1 MRALSNKERRGAS
14 PSRKRRSSSSD
25 VRRLRGAVVLTAALA
40 AFFPSSP
47 RRAQGTP
54 RASVPFYSLDAPAPN
69 AVSGGVPNVYG
80 ATLTPVSPKFP
91 TQTPRSVRASSAY
104 ASEAVGPRVET
115 PRTIS
120 LGPNRP
126 TLQIE
131 DVAEF
136 SAESEFGD
144 DGAEENWGIDAALDG
159 ELDAETFAAVEE
171 SSDVDAIVEEIANE
185 CFFALDPYSSLFI
198 DYPPTADWTNA
209 ALSRV
214 DEILPLLATEPERAS
229 ALVKKFRAEIAAS
242 ERIKDAIVAA
252 AAAETSVAVFGAV
265 ETGSASLESDSSS
278 AQKTTLTTRYSL
290 EQRLELFEAFR
301 CALDRRAFVWGRAAE
316 ASAAKKRGELVAAQ
330 ELSVAELTRLR
341 ETTAAARAFFGD
353 SEVGRNWRTSFEIDL
368 LLNDVERTLELT
380 APKFAPVN
388 APIDATF
395 EESAEKSSNG
405 AKPDAVAVERTRR
418 TNFLR
423 DRLNSV
429 AYKIEKTPMTAEQ
442 RRVFER
448 APLDVWVATVAPL
461 ACDRAE
467 PLALLLEFER
477 YERNAGGESGRTLQ
491 QSARRMTTSRSE
503 VCRRLGKAFDVVYD
517 NPNTKAYV
525 SEALINRLIPVRDPE
540 FSVVQETAL
549 NNPVVGRRRTDAQVA
564 IKLIPDPSRL
574 LMNLNVYGR
583 VVASTSSNVFPAT
596 VYNQSYATYVG
607 KKTLEWRDDG
617 FAYSPAVVS
626 AESVNKLGGVQTD
639 VDFIPLVGDLT
650 REMVRSQYEAK
661 QGAIRSELKAKVAR
675 EARARID
682 SEANER
688 FDALNA
694 RMRANFFADLERL
707 GLSLKTQRSKTTD
720 EWLLASLRVGSDFS
734 LGCQTTEPPT
744 LPGAFADVK
753 LHESAVN
760 AALERLELGG
770 KTLTPEETLVYLAE
784 KLNKPGLA
792 EIAIEENELV
802 LAFAETDPVVVRFF
816 EDRVELRLKFA
827 ALTLGDKTW
836 ENVDVYVSY
845 RPTVAADGTT
855 VFERDGVVELDGPG
869 GMRAQIALRSIFS
882 KVFPATKSFDLRPK
896 IFESDERFAGLALG
910 LARVSRGWF
919 AISVVNLR

>member
-1 MRALSNKERRGAS
+1 MRRLSNKEKRDVS
-14 PSRKRRSSSSD
+14 PSQKRRSSSSD
-25 VRRLRGAVVLTAALA
+25 VRRLKSAVVLTAAFA
-40 AFFPSSP
+40 AFFPVSPLRAQESP
-47 RRAQGTP
+47 RV
-54 RASVPFYSLDAPAPN
+54 SIPFYSLDASAVDAQAPRN
-69 AVSGGVPNVYG
+69 ARTSTAY
-80 ATLTPVSPKFP
+80 
-91 TQTPRSVRASSAY
+91 SSK
-104 ASEAVGPRVET
+104 AVGPSVDASR
-115 PRTIS
+115 PIA
-120 LGPNRP
+120 LGPSRT

-136 SAESEFGD
+136 SAEPENDGNDGD
-144 DGAEENWGIDAALDG
+144 WA
-159 ELDAETFAAVEE
+159 
-171 SSDVDAIVEEIANE
+171 VDASLSDASNVERVDETATVEQIADE

-209 ALSRV
+209 ALLRV

-229 ALVKKFRAEIAAS
+229 AIIKKFRAEIVAA
-242 ERIKDAIVAA
+242 EQIKDAIVAA
-252 AAAETSVAVFGAV
+252 DPAPTTVALFGAAENV
-265 ETGSASLESDSSS
+265 ESPSKDAPTLE
-278 AQKTTLTTRYSL
+278 TRYSL
-290 EQRLELFEAFR
+290 EQRLALFEAFR

-316 ASAAKKRGELVAAQ
+316 VFAAKNRGELVEAG
-330 ELSVAELTRLR
+330 EISVAELARIR

-353 SEVGRNWRTSFEIDL
+353 AEDGRNWRTSFEIDL
-368 LLNDVERTLELT
+368 LLTDVERTLELASPKVAAVGSAKGT
-380 APKFAPVN
+380 A
-388 APIDATF
+388 
-395 EESAEKSSNG
+395 S
-405 AKPDAVAVERTRR
+405 VAVERARR

-429 AYKIEKTPMTAEQ
+429 CYKIEKTPMTPAQ

-448 APLDVWVATVAPL
+448 SPLDVWVATVAPF

-467 PLALLLEFER
+467 PLALLLEFEK
-477 YERNAGGESGRTLQ
+477 YERDAGGAIGRTLQ
-491 QSARRMTTSRSE
+491 QSARRMTASRSE

-525 SEALINRLIPVRDPE
+525 SEALINRLLPIRDPE

-549 NNPVVGRRRTDAQVA
+549 NNPVFGRRRSDVQVG
-564 IKLIPDPSRL
+564 IELIPDPSRL

-650 REMVRSQYEAK
+650 REVVRSQYEAK
-661 QGAIRSELKAKVAR
+661 QGAIRSELKTKVAR

-682 SEANER
+682 AEANER
-688 FDALNA
+688 FDAVNA
-694 RMRANFFADLERL
+694 RMRANFFADLNRL
-707 GLSLKTQRSKTTD
+707 GLSLKTQRSKTTE
-720 EWLLASLRVGSDFS
+720 EWLLASLRLGSDFS
-734 LGCQTTEPPT
+734 LGSQTTEPPT

-760 AALERLELGG
+760 AALERLELSG
-770 KTLTPEETLVYLAE
+770 KTLTPTETLAHLAE
-784 KLNKPGLA
+784 KLNKPKLA
-792 EIAIEENELV
+792 EVAIEENELV
-802 LAFAETDPVVVRFF
+802 LSFAELDPIVVRFL

-827 ALTLGDKTW
+827 KLTLGDKTW
-836 ENVDVYVSY
+836 EDVDVCVSY
-845 RPTVAADGTT
+845 RPTVADDGTT

-882 KVFPATKSFDLRPK
+882 KVFPASRAFDMRPQ
-896 IFESDERFAGLALG
+896 IFDSDERFAGLALG
-910 LARVSRGWF
+910 LARVSHGWL
-919 AISVVNLR
+919 AISVVNLRR

>member
-1 MRALSNKERRGAS
+1 MRNNNFKGRSGGSSL
-14 PSRKRRSSSSD
+14 RKRRSSLKD
-25 VRRLRGAVVLTAALA
+25 VRRLKDAAVWATALA
-40 AFFPSSP
+40 AFFPSSTL
-47 RRAQGTP
+47 RAQGTA
-54 RASVPFYSLDAPAPN
+54 RVLAPFYSSSASVSN
-69 AVSGGVPNVYG
+69 AGVVGDSNVYEP
-80 ATLTPVSPKFP
+80 ALTSDLSAFP
-91 TQTPRSVRASSAY
+91 SQEPRNVRSSRAY
-104 ASEAVGPRVET
+104 ASEAIGPRVDSS
-115 PRTIS
+115 RAIS

-136 SAESEFGD
+136 SAEPEFGA
-144 DGAEENWGIDAALDG
+144 GVAEENWGIDATLDDGLNG
-159 ELDAETFAAVEE
+159 ELTPEMFGDVEE
-171 SSDVDAIVEEIANE
+171 TDAGVATAEEIADE

-198 DYPPTADWTNA
+198 DYPATADWTNA
-209 ALSRV
+209 ALLRV
-214 DEILPLLATEPERAS
+214 DEILNLLATEPERAS
-229 ALVKKFRAEIAAS
+229 TVVKEFRAEIAAS
-242 ERIKDAIVAA
+242 ERIADAIVAA
-252 AAAETSVAVFGAV
+252 DEPPTSVAVFGAV
-265 ETGSASLESDSSS
+265 EPDADSS
-278 AQKTTLTTRYSL
+278 AAPKTTLQTRYSL

-316 ASAAKKRGELVAAQ
+316 ALAAKKRGELVAAKNI
-330 ELSVAELTRLR
+330 SVAELARVR

-380 APKFAPVN
+380 SPTFAPLD
-388 APIDATF
+388 APIDATVK
-395 EESAEKSSNG
+395 ESGESSESV
-405 AKPDAVAVERTRR
+405 APSDAVVVERTRR

-429 AYKIEKTPMTAEQ
+429 AYKIEKTPMTPEQ

-448 APLDVWVATVAPL
+448 APLNVWVATVAPF

-467 PLALLLEFER
+467 PLTLLLEFER
-477 YERNAGGESGRTLQ
+477 YERSAGGESGRTLQ
-491 QSARRMTTSRSE
+491 QCARRMTTSRSE
-503 VCRRLGKAFDVVYD
+503 VYRRLGQAFDVVYD
-517 NPNTKAYV
+517 NPNAKAYV
-525 SEALINRLIPVRDPE
+525 SEALINRLLPIRDPE
-540 FSVVQETAL
+540 FSVVQETVL
-549 NNPVVGRRRTDAQVA
+549 NNPVAGRRRADTQVS
-564 IKLIPDPSRL
+564 IELIPDPSRL
-574 LMNLNVYGR
+574 LLNLNVSGR

-596 VYNQSYATYVG
+596 LYNQSYATYLG
-607 KKTLEWRDDG
+607 QKTLEWRDDG

-626 AESVNKLGGVQTD
+626 AESVNKLSGVQTD

-650 REMVRSQYEAK
+650 REVARSQFEAK
-661 QGAIRSELKAKVAR
+661 QSAIRSEMKAKVAR

-688 FDALNA
+688 FDAVNA

-720 EWLLASLRVGSDFS
+720 EWLLASLRLGSDFS

-760 AALERLELGG
+760 AALERLELSG
-770 KTLTPEETLVYLAE
+770 KTLTPAETLAHLA
-784 KLNKPGLA
+784 KRLNKPKLA
-792 EIAIEENELV
+792 EVTIEESELV
-802 LAFAETDPVVVRFF
+802 LSFAETDPIVVRFF
-816 EDRVELRLKFA
+816 EDRVELRLKFT
-827 ALTLGDKTW
+827 ALTLGEQTW
-836 ENVDVYVSY
+836 EDVDVCVAY
-845 RPTVAADGTT
+845 RPGFADDGTT

-882 KVFPATKSFDLRPK
+882 KVFPASKSFDLRPK
-896 IFESDERFAGLALG
+896 VFDSDERFAGLALG

>member
-1 MRALSNKERRGAS
+1 MRKLSNKERRGVS
-14 PSRKRRSSSSD
+14 PSRKRRSSSNNG
-25 VRRLRGAVVLTAALA
+25 RRLKGAVVLTAALA

-47 RRAQGTP
+47 ASAQESP
-54 RASVPFYSLDAPAPN
+54 SVAVPFYSLDASDA
-69 AVSGGVPNVYG
+69 A
-80 ATLTPVSPKFP
+80 AR
-91 TQTPRSVRASSAY
+91 TPRAARTSSAY
-104 ASEAVGPRVET
+104 SSKATGPSVDASRPILSGP
-115 PRTIS
+115 S
-120 LGPNRP
+120 RP

-136 SAESEFGD
+136 SAEPETNGD
-144 DGAEENWGIDAALDG
+144 AFDG
-159 ELDAETFAAVEE
+159 ELT
-171 SSDVDAIVEEIANE
+171 VDASLDAATETQLADETATVEQIAEE

-209 ALSRV
+209 ALLRV
-214 DEILPLLATEPERAS
+214 DEILPLLATEPERA
-229 ALVKKFRAEIAAS
+229 AAIIKEFRAEIVAS
-242 ERIKDAIVAA
+242 EQIKDAIVAA
-252 AAAETSVAVFGAV
+252 DPAPTAVAVFGDV
-265 ETGSASLESDSSS
+265 NGGETAKKDLDAPTLE
-278 AQKTTLTTRYSL
+278 TRYSL
-290 EQRLELFEAFR
+290 EQRLALFEAFR

-316 ASAAKKRGELVAAQ
+316 FFAAKNRGELVAPN
-330 ELSVAELTRLR
+330 EISTAELARIR

-353 SEVGRNWRTSFEIDL
+353 SEGGRDWRTSFEIDFL
-368 LLNDVERTLELT
+368 LTDVERTLEL
-380 APKFAPVN
+380 ASPKFATGV
-388 APIDATF
+388 
-395 EESAEKSSNG
+395 G
-405 AKPDAVAVERTRR
+405 ADGNDAVAVERARR

-429 AYKIEKTPMTAEQ
+429 CYKIEKTPMTPEQ

-448 APLDVWVATVAPL
+448 APLNAWVATVAPF

-467 PLALLLEFER
+467 ASALLLEFEK
-477 YERNAGGESGRTLQ
+477 YERDAGGEIGRTLQ

-517 NPNTKAYV
+517 NPNAKAYV
-525 SEALINRLIPVRDPE
+525 SEALINRLLPIRDPE
-540 FSVVQETAL
+540 FSVVQETVL
-549 NNPVVGRRRTDAQVA
+549 NNPVAGRRRADAQVA
-564 IKLIPDPSRL
+564 IELIPDSSRL
-574 LMNLNVYGR
+574 LMNLNVFGR

-596 VYNQSYATYVG
+596 LYNQSYATYVG

-617 FAYSPAVVS
+617 FAYSPAVVA

-650 REMVRSQYEAK
+650 REVVRSQYEAK
-661 QGAIRSELKAKVAR
+661 QGAIRTEMKAKVAR

-682 SEANER
+682 AEANER
-688 FDALNA
+688 FDAVNA

-720 EWLLASLRVGSDFS
+720 EWLLASLRLGTDFS

-770 KTLTPEETLVYLAE
+770 KTLTPAETLAYLAE

-792 EIAIEENELV
+792 DVAVEENELV
-802 LAFAETDPVVVRFF
+802 LAFAETDPLVVRFW
-816 EDRVELRLKFA
+816 EDRAELRLKFA
-827 ALTLGDKTW
+827 KLTLGDKSW
-836 ENVDVYVSY
+836 ENVEVCVSY
-845 RPTVAADGTT
+845 RPTVADDGAT

-869 GMRAQIALRSIFS
+869 GMRAQLALRSIFS
-882 KVFPATKSFDLRPK
+882 KVFPASKAFDLRPK
-896 IFESDERFAGLALG
+896 VFDSDERFAGLALG
-910 LARVSRGWF
+910 LARVSQGWF
-919 AISVVNLR
+919 AISVVNLRR

>member
-1 MRALSNKERRGAS
+1 MRKLSNRENSGVS
-14 PSRKRRSSSSD
+14 SSRKRRSSSSD
-25 VRRLRGAVVLTAALA
+25 VRRLKSAVVLTAALA
-40 AFFPSSP
+40 AFFPVSSS
-47 RRAQGTP
+47 RAQETP
-54 RASVPFYSLDAPAPN
+54 RDSVPFYSLEAPDDAQALRN
-69 AVSGGVPNVYG
+69 ART
-80 ATLTPVSPKFP
+80 ATAYSSKATGP
-91 TQTPRSVRASSAY
+91 SVDASRA
-104 ASEAVGPRVET
+104 
-115 PRTIS
+115 IS

-136 SAESEFGD
+136 SAEAELNGD
-144 DGAEENWGIDAALDG
+144 VFDGDLG
-159 ELDAETFAAVEE
+159 
-171 SSDVDAIVEEIANE
+171 VDANLAVASDASENVDETATVEQIAEE

-209 ALSRV
+209 ALLRV
-214 DEILPLLATEPERAS
+214 DEILPLLATEPERA
-229 ALVKKFRAEIAAS
+229 AAIIKKFRAEIAAA
-242 ERIKDAIVAA
+242 EPIKNAIVAA
-252 AAAETSVAVFGAV
+252 DPAPTAVAVFGVAEV
-265 ETGSASLESDSSS
+265 DGAANDVGASGGAATLE
-278 AQKTTLTTRYSL
+278 TRYSL
-290 EQRLELFEAFR
+290 EQRLALFDSFC

-316 ASAAKKRGELVAAQ
+316 LFAAKNRGELVATS
-330 ELSVAELTRLR
+330 EISVAELARIR
-341 ETTAAARAFFGD
+341 ETTAAAQAFFGD
-353 SEVGRNWRTSFEIDL
+353 SDGGRNWRTSFEIDL
-368 LLNDVERTLELT
+368 LLTDVERTLEL
-380 APKFAPVN
+380 
-388 APIDATF
+388 
-395 EESAEKSSNG
+395 
-405 AKPDAVAVERTRR
+405 AKPPKTAGGLASESESVVVERARR
-418 TNFLR
+418 MNFLR

-429 AYKIEKTPMTAEQ
+429 CYKIEKTPMTPEQ

-448 APLDVWVATVAPL
+448 SPLDVWVATVAPF

-467 PLALLLEFER
+467 PLTLLLEFEK
-477 YERNAGGESGRTLQ
+477 YERDAGGEIGRTLL
-491 QSARRMTTSRSE
+491 QSARRAITSRSE
-503 VCRRLGKAFDVVYD
+503 VCRRFGKAFDVVYD
-517 NPNTKAYV
+517 NPNAKAYV
-525 SEALINRLIPVRDPE
+525 SEALINRLLPIRDPE

-549 NNPVVGRRRTDAQVA
+549 NNPVVGRRRSDVQVG
-564 IKLIPDPSRL
+564 IELIPDPSRL

-617 FAYSPAVVS
+617 FAYSPAVVA

-650 REMVRSQYEAK
+650 REVVRSQYEAK
-661 QGAIRSELKAKVAR
+661 QEAIRSELKTKVAR

-682 SEANER
+682 AEANER
-688 FDALNA
+688 FDAVNA

-720 EWLLASLRVGSDFS
+720 EWLLASLRLGTDFS

-770 KTLTPEETLVYLAE
+770 KTLTPAETLAYLAE

-792 EIAIEENELV
+792 EVAIEENELV
-802 LAFAETDPVVVRFF
+802 LSFAELDPIVVRFF

-827 ALTLGDKTW
+827 ALTLGDKVW
-836 ENVDVYVSY
+836 EDVDVYVSY
-845 RPTVAADGTT
+845 RPTVADDGTT

-869 GMRAQIALRSIFS
+869 GMRAQLALRSIFS
-882 KVFPATKSFDLRPK
+882 KVFPASKAFDLRPK
-896 IFESDERFAGLALG
+896 IFDSDERFVGLGLG
-910 LARVSRGWF
+910 LARVSRGWL
-919 AISVVNLR
+919 AVSVVNTRQ

>member
-1 MRALSNKERRGAS
+1 MRNLRNKERRGAA
-14 PSRKRRSSSSD
+14 PSRKGRAASSD
-25 VRRLRGAVVLTAALA
+25 VRRLKGAVVLTAALA
-40 AFFPSSP
+40 AFFPSSALS
-47 RRAQGTP
+47 AQETP
-54 RASVPFYSLDAPAPN
+54 SAAVPFYSLDGSSAEP
-69 AVSGGVPNVYG
+69 
-80 ATLTPVSPKFP
+80 
-91 TQTPRSVRASSAY
+91 QTPRAARTSSAY
-104 ASEAVGPRVET
+104 SSKATGPTVDASRP
-115 PRTIS
+115 IS

-136 SAESEFGD
+136 SAEPE
-144 DGAEENWGIDAALDG
+144 ANENALDG
-159 ELDAETFAAVEE
+159 ELD
-171 SSDVDAIVEEIANE
+171 VDASWDDETATVEQIAEE

-209 ALSRV
+209 ALLRV
-214 DEILPLLATEPERAS
+214 DEILPLLATEPERA
-229 ALVKKFRAEIAAS
+229 AAIIKKFRAEIAAS

-252 AAAETSVAVFGAV
+252 DPAPTAVAVFGDAND
-265 ETGSASLESDSSS
+265 GAAAKKDGASTLE
-278 AQKTTLTTRYSL
+278 TRYSL
-290 EQRLELFEAFR
+290 EQRLTLFESFR

-316 ASAAKKRGELVAAQ
+316 VFAAKNRGELVEAT
-330 ELSVAELTRLR
+330 EISTAELARIR
-341 ETTAAARAFFGD
+341 ETTAAAQAFFGD

-368 LLNDVERTLELT
+368 LLTDVDRTLELASPKS
-380 APKFAPVN
+380 APGGV
-388 APIDATF
+388 
-395 EESAEKSSNG
+395 SG
-405 AKPDAVAVERTRR
+405 ASDSVAVERTRR

-429 AYKIEKTPMTAEQ
+429 CYKIEKTPMTPEQ

-448 APLDVWVATVAPL
+448 SPLDVWVATVAPF

-467 PLALLLEFER
+467 PLALLLEFEK
-477 YERNAGGESGRTLQ
+477 YERDAGGEIGRTLQ
-491 QSARRMTTSRSE
+491 QSARRTITSRSE

-517 NPNTKAYV
+517 NPNAKAYV
-525 SEALINRLIPVRDPE
+525 SEALINRLLPVRDPE

-549 NNPVVGRRRTDAQVA
+549 NNPVVGRRRSDVQVG
-564 IKLIPDPSRL
+564 IELIPDPSRL

-596 VYNQSYATYVG
+596 VYNQSYANYVG

-626 AESVNKLGGVQTD
+626 AESINKLGGVQTD

-650 REMVRSQYEAK
+650 REVVRSQYEAK
-661 QGAIRSELKAKVAR
+661 QGAIRSELKTKVAR

-682 SEANER
+682 AEANER
-688 FDALNA
+688 FDAVNA

-720 EWLLASLRVGSDFS
+720 EWLLASLRLGTDFS

-770 KTLTPEETLVYLAE
+770 KTLTPAETLARLAE

-792 EIAIEENELV
+792 EVAIEENEL
-802 LAFAETDPVVVRFF
+802 LLSFAEIDPVVVRFC

-827 ALTLGDKTW
+827 ELTLGDKSW
-836 ENVDVYVSY
+836 ENVDVRVSY
-845 RPTVAADGTT
+845 RPTVADDGAT

-869 GMRAQIALRSIFS
+869 GMRAQLALRSIFS
-882 KVFPATKSFDLRPK
+882 KVFPASKAFDLRPK
-896 IFESDERFAGLALG
+896 IFDSDERFAGLALG

-919 AISVVNLR
+919 AISVVNLQERR

>member
-1 MRALSNKERRGAS
+1 MRKLSNKERRGVFS
-14 PSRKRRSSSSD
+14 SRKRRSSSSD
-25 VRRLRGAVVLTAALA
+25 VRRLRNAVVLTAALA
-40 AFFPSSP
+40 AFFSSWP
-47 RRAQGTP
+47 LRAQGAP
-54 RASVPFYSLDAPAPN
+54 RVSVPFYALDASS
-69 AVSGGVPNVYG
+69 VE
-80 ATLTPVSPKFP
+80 TPSPR
-91 TQTPRSVRASSAY
+91 TARTSTAY
-104 ASEAVGPRVET
+104 ASKAVGPTVDASRS
-115 PRTIS
+115 IS

-136 SAESEFGD
+136 SAEAELNGREGVDDFG
-144 DGAEENWGIDAALDG
+144 
-159 ELDAETFAAVEE
+159 
-171 SSDVDAIVEEIANE
+171 VDANLSVAADASENVDETATVEQIADE

-209 ALSRV
+209 ALLRV
-214 DEILPLLATEPERAS
+214 DEILPLLATEPERA
-229 ALVKKFRAEIAAS
+229 AAIIKEFRAEIAAS
-242 ERIKDAIVAA
+242 EKLRDAIVAA
-252 AAAETSVAVFGAV
+252 DPASTAVAVFGDAAKDA
-265 ETGSASLESDSSS
+265 TAKKDGGSDAAPTLE
-278 AQKTTLTTRYSL
+278 TRYSL
-290 EQRLELFEAFR
+290 EQRLALFEAFR

-316 ASAAKKRGELVAAQ
+316 VFAAKNRGELVAAG
-330 ELSVAELTRLR
+330 EISVAELARIR

-353 SEVGRNWRTSFEIDL
+353 SEGGRDWRTSFEIDL
-368 LLNDVERTLELT
+368 LLTDVERTLELAT
-380 APKFAPVN
+380 PKSNSVAF
-388 APIDATF
+388 
-395 EESAEKSSNG
+395 SNG
-405 AKPDAVAVERTRR
+405 NDSIAVERTRR
-418 TNFLR
+418 IDFLR

-429 AYKIEKTPMTAEQ
+429 AYKVEETPMTPDQ

-448 APLDVWVATVAPL
+448 SPLDAWVATVAPF

-467 PLALLLEFER
+467 PLALLLEFEK
-477 YERNAGGESGRTLQ
+477 YERDAGGEIGRTLQ

-517 NPNTKAYV
+517 NPNAKAYV
-525 SEALINRLIPVRDPE
+525 SEALINRLLPVRDPE

-549 NNPVVGRRRTDAQVA
+549 NNPVVGRRRSDVQVG
-564 IKLIPDPSRL
+564 IELIPDPSRL

-617 FAYSPAVVS
+617 FAYSPAVVA

-650 REMVRSQYEAK
+650 REVVRSQYEAK
-661 QGAIRSELKAKVAR
+661 QGAIRSELKTKVAR

-688 FDALNA
+688 FDAVNA

-720 EWLLASLRVGSDFS
+720 EWLLASLRLGTDFS

-760 AALERLELGG
+760 AALERLELAG
-770 KTLTPEETLVYLAE
+770 KTLTPAETLAYLAE

-792 EIAIEENELV
+792 EVAVEENELV
-802 LAFAETDPVVVRFF
+802 LAFAESDPVVVRFF
-816 EDRVELRLKFA
+816 EDRAELRLKFVS
-827 ALTLGDKTW
+827 LTLGDKKW
-836 ENVDVYVSY
+836 ENVDVRVSY
-845 RPTVAADGTT
+845 RPTVAEDGTT

-869 GMRAQIALRSIFS
+869 GMRAQLALRSIFS
-882 KVFPATKSFDLRPK
+882 KVFPASKAFDLRPK
-896 IFESDERFAGLALG
+896 VFESDERFAGLALG
-910 LARVSRGWF
+910 LARVSRGWL
-919 AISVVNLR
+919 AISVVNLRR

>member
-14 PSRKRRSSSSD
+14 PSRKRRSSSID
-25 VRRLRGAVVLTAALA
+25 VRRLKSAVVLTAALA

-47 RRAQGTP
+47 LRAQGTP
-54 RASVPFYSLDAPAPN
+54 RASVPFYSLDAPVSN
-69 AVSGGVPNVYG
+69 AGSDGEPSVYG
-80 ATLTPVSPKFP
+80 PTVPTISPEAS

-104 ASEAVGPRVET
+104 ASEALGPRVET

-136 SAESEFGD
+136 SAQSES
-144 DGAEENWGIDAALDG
+144 GADEPEENWGIDAALDG
-159 ELDAETFAAVEE
+159 ELDAETSAAEE
-171 SSDVDAIVEEIANE
+171 PSDAVATVEEIANE
-185 CFFALDPYSSLFI
+185 CFFALDPYSSLFV

-214 DEILPLLATEPERAS
+214 DEILPLLATDPERAS
-229 ALVKKFRAEIAAS
+229 TLVKKFRAEIAAS

-252 AAAETSVAVFGAV
+252 DAPSASVAVFGAV
-265 ETGSASLESDSSS
+265 ENGSAASDSDSPD

-316 ASAAKKRGELVAAQ
+316 AAAAKRRGELVEAE

-353 SEVGRNWRTSFEIDL
+353 TEVGRNWRTSFEIDL

-380 APKFAPVN
+380 APKFASVN
-388 APIDATF
+388 APVDAAV
-395 EESAEKSSNG
+395 EASVANSANG
-405 AKPDAVAVERTRR
+405 AKADAVAVERTRR

-429 AYKIEKTPMTAEQ
+429 AYKIEKTPMTPEQ

-448 APLDVWVATVAPL
+448 APLDAWVATVAPL
-461 ACDRAE
+461 SCDRAE
-467 PLALLLEFER
+467 PLTLLLEFER
-477 YERNAGGESGRTLQ
+477 YERNAGGESGRALL

-503 VCRRLGKAFDVVYD
+503 VCRRFGKAFDVVYD
-517 NPNTKAYV
+517 NPNAKAYV
-525 SEALINRLIPVRDPE
+525 SEALINRLLPVRDPE

-564 IKLIPDPSRL
+564 IELIPDPSRL

-617 FAYSPAVVS
+617 FAYSPAVVA

-650 REMVRSQYEAK
+650 REVVRSQYEAK
-661 QGAIRSELKAKVAR
+661 QEAIRSELKTKVAR

-682 SEANER
+682 AEANER
-688 FDALNA
+688 FDAVNA

-720 EWLLASLRVGSDFS
+720 EWLLASLRLGSDFS

-770 KTLTPEETLVYLAE
+770 KTLTPAETLAYLAE

-792 EIAIEENELV
+792 EVAVEENELV
-802 LAFAETDPVVVRFF
+802 LAFAETDPIVVRFF

-827 ALTLGDKTW
+827 ALTLGDKSW

-845 RPTVAADGTT
+845 RPTVADDGTT

>member
-1 MRALSNKERRGAS
+1 
-14 PSRKRRSSSSD
+14 
-25 VRRLRGAVVLTAALA
+25 
-40 AFFPSSP
+40 
-47 RRAQGTP
+47 
-54 RASVPFYSLDAPAPN
+54 
-69 AVSGGVPNVYG
+69 
-80 ATLTPVSPKFP
+80 
-91 TQTPRSVRASSAY
+91 
-104 ASEAVGPRVET
+104 
-115 PRTIS
+115 
-120 LGPNRP
+120 
-126 TLQIE
+126 
-131 DVAEF
+131 
-136 SAESEFGD
+136 
-144 DGAEENWGIDAALDG
+144 
-159 ELDAETFAAVEE
+159 
-171 SSDVDAIVEEIANE
+171 
-185 CFFALDPYSSLFI
+185 
-198 DYPPTADWTNA
+198 
-209 ALSRV
+209 
-214 DEILPLLATEPERAS
+214 
-229 ALVKKFRAEIAAS
+229 
-242 ERIKDAIVAA
+242 
-252 AAAETSVAVFGAV
+252 
-265 ETGSASLESDSSS
+265 
-278 AQKTTLTTRYSL
+278 
-290 EQRLELFEAFR
+290 
-301 CALDRRAFVWGRAAE
+301 
-316 ASAAKKRGELVAAQ
+316 
-330 ELSVAELTRLR
+330 
-341 ETTAAARAFFGD
+341 
-353 SEVGRNWRTSFEIDL
+353 
-368 LLNDVERTLELT
+368 
-380 APKFAPVN
+380 PKFAPIN
-388 APIDATF
+388 APIDAAVDA
-395 EESAEKSSNG
+395 SAENLEKG
-405 AKPDAVAVERTRR
+405 AEPDAVAVERTRR

-429 AYKIEKTPMTAEQ
+429 AYKIEKTPMTPEQ

-448 APLDVWVATVAPL
+448 APLDAWVATVAPL
-461 ACDRAE
+461 ACDRSE
-467 PLALLLEFER
+467 PLALLLAFER
-477 YERNAGGESGRTLQ
+477 YERNAGGESGRTLL
-491 QSARRMTTSRSE
+491 QSARRMATSRSE

-525 SEALINRLIPVRDPE
+525 SEALINRLLPVRDPE

-661 QGAIRSELKAKVAR
+661 QGAIRSELKTKVAR

-682 SEANER
+682 AEANER

-720 EWLLASLRVGSDFS
+720 EWLLASLRLGSDFS

-770 KTLTPEETLVYLAE
+770 KTLTPEETLAYLAE

-792 EIAIEENELV
+792 EVAIEENELV
-802 LAFAETDPVVVRFF
+802 LAFADADPVVVRFF

-919 AISVVNLR
+919 AISVVNLRGRATRR

>member
-1 MRALSNKERRGAS
+1 MRKLSNKERRGVS
-14 PSRKRRSSSSD
+14 LQSG
-25 VRRLRGAVVLTAALA
+25 VRRLKGAVVLTAALA

-47 RRAQGTP
+47 LQAQESP
-54 RASVPFYSLDAPAPN
+54 SVAVPFYSLDASDDEA
-69 AVSGGVPNVYG
+69 
-80 ATLTPVSPKFP
+80 
-91 TQTPRSVRASSAY
+91 QTPRPARTAAAYSSK
-104 ASEAVGPRVET
+104 AVGPTVEASR
-115 PRTIS
+115 PIS
-120 LGPNRP
+120 LGPRRS

-136 SAESEFGD
+136 STEPELNGD
-144 DGAEENWGIDAALDG
+144 VFDADL
-159 ELDAETFAAVEE
+159 T
-171 SSDVDAIVEEIANE
+171 VDASLDVAADASVADETATVEQIADE

-209 ALSRV
+209 ALLRV
-214 DEILPLLATEPERAS
+214 DEILPLLATEPERA
-229 ALVKKFRAEIAAS
+229 AAIIKKFRAEIAAS

-252 AAAETSVAVFGAV
+252 DPASKSISVFGDANDG
-265 ETGSASLESDSSS
+265 ESAKKDAAPTLE
-278 AQKTTLTTRYSL
+278 TRYSL
-290 EQRLELFEAFR
+290 EQRLTLFEAFR

-316 ASAAKKRGELVAAQ
+316 FFAAKNRGELVAAG
-330 ELSVAELTRLR
+330 EISTAELARIR
-341 ETTAAARAFFGD
+341 ETTAAAQAFFGD

-368 LLNDVERTLELT
+368 LATDVERTLEL
-380 APKFAPVN
+380 
-388 APIDATF
+388 ATSN
-395 EESAEKSSNG
+395 SATGGSTNG
-405 AKPDAVAVERTRR
+405 NDSRVVERTRR

-429 AYKIEKTPMTAEQ
+429 CYKIEKTPMTPEQ

-448 APLDVWVATVAPL
+448 SPLNVWVATVAPF

-467 PLALLLEFER
+467 PLALLLEFEK
-477 YERNAGGESGRTLQ
+477 YERDAGGEIGRTLQ

-503 VCRRLGKAFDVVYD
+503 VCRRFGKAFDVVYD
-517 NPNTKAYV
+517 NPNAKAYV
-525 SEALINRLIPVRDPE
+525 SEALINRLLPIRDPE
-540 FSVVQETAL
+540 FSVVQETVL
-549 NNPVVGRRRTDAQVA
+549 NNPVAGRRRADTQVA
-564 IKLIPDPSRL
+564 IELIPDPSRL
-574 LMNLNVYGR
+574 LMNLNVSGR
-583 VVASTSSNVFPAT
+583 VVASTSSNVFPAKL
-596 VYNQSYATYVG
+596 YNQSYATYLG
-607 KKTLEWRDDG
+607 QKTLEWRDDG

-626 AESVNKLGGVQTD
+626 AESINKLGGVQTD

-650 REMVRSQYEAK
+650 REVVRSQYEAK
-661 QGAIRSELKAKVAR
+661 QGAIRSEMKTKVAR

-688 FDALNA
+688 FDAVNA

-720 EWLLASLRVGSDFS
+720 EWLLASLRLGTDFS

-770 KTLTPEETLVYLAE
+770 KTLTPAETLAYLAQ

-792 EIAIEENELV
+792 EVAIEENELV
-802 LAFAETDPVVVRFF
+802 LSFAETDPIVVRFF

-827 ALTLGDKTW
+827 ELTLGDKSW
-836 ENVDVYVSY
+836 ENVDVCVSY
-845 RPTVAADGTT
+845 RPTVADDGAT

-869 GMRAQIALRSIFS
+869 GMRAQLALRSIFS
-882 KVFPATKSFDLRPK
+882 KVFPASKAFDLRPK
-896 IFESDERFAGLALG
+896 FFDSDERFAGLALG

-919 AISVVNLR
+919 AISVVNLQ

>member
-1 MRALSNKERRGAS
+1 MRAISNKERRGVS
-14 PSRKRRSSSSD
+14 PSRKRRSSSD
-25 VRRLRGAVVLTAALA
+25 VRRLKGAVVLTAALA
-40 AFFPSSP
+40 AFFPTSP
-47 RRAQGTP
+47 LPAQGTP
-54 RASVPFYSLDAPAPN
+54 RASVPFYSLDAPSAETQAPKI
-69 AVSGGVPNVYG
+69 ARP
-80 ATLTPVSPKFP
+80 
-91 TQTPRSVRASSAY
+91 SSAY
-104 ASEAVGPRVET
+104 ASKATGPTVAASR
-115 PRTIS
+115 PIS

-136 SAESEFGD
+136 STATEWNGNEGDADFGSD
-144 DGAEENWGIDAALDG
+144 AGLDVAADVGALSVENVD
-159 ELDAETFAAVEE
+159 ETATVEQ
-171 SSDVDAIVEEIANE
+171 IADE

-209 ALSRV
+209 ALLRV
-214 DEILPLLATEPERAS
+214 DEILPLLATEPERA
-229 ALVKKFRAEIAAS
+229 AAIIKEFRAEIAAS
-242 ERIKDAIVAA
+242 EQIKDAIVAA
-252 AAAETSVAVFGAV
+252 DPTSKSVAVFGDAKMD
-265 ETGSASLESDSSS
+265 ESAKNGVASADAPTLE
-278 AQKTTLTTRYSL
+278 TRYSL
-290 EQRLELFEAFR
+290 EQRLTLFEAFR

-316 ASAAKKRGELVAAQ
+316 VFAAKNQGELVAA
-330 ELSVAELTRLR
+330 EEISTAELARIR

-368 LLNDVERTLELT
+368 LLTDVERTLELA
-380 APKFAPVN
+380 APRSGSGAL
-388 APIDATF
+388 A
-395 EESAEKSSNG
+395 NG
-405 AKPDAVAVERTRR
+405 SDSVAVERARR

-429 AYKIEKTPMTAEQ
+429 CYKIEKTPMTPEQ

-448 APLDVWVATVAPL
+448 SPLDVWVAAVSPF

-467 PLALLLEFER
+467 PLTLLLEFEK
-477 YERNAGGESGRTLQ
+477 YERDGGGEIGRALL
-491 QSARRMTTSRSE
+491 QSARRTITSRSE
-503 VCRRLGKAFDVVYD
+503 VCRRFGKAFDVVYD
-517 NPNTKAYV
+517 NPNAKAYV
-525 SEALINRLIPVRDPE
+525 SEALINRLLPVRDPE

-549 NNPVVGRRRTDAQVA
+549 NNPVVGRRRSDVQVG
-564 IKLIPDPSRL
+564 IELIPDPSRL

-650 REMVRSQYEAK
+650 REVVRSQYEAK
-661 QGAIRSELKAKVAR
+661 QGAIRSELKTKVAR

-688 FDALNA
+688 FDAVNA

-720 EWLLASLRVGSDFS
+720 EWLLASLRLGTDFS

-760 AALERLELGG
+760 AALERLELSG
-770 KTLTPEETLVYLAE
+770 KTLTPAETLAYLAE

-792 EIAIEENELV
+792 EVAVEENELV

-827 ALTLGDKTW
+827 SLTLGDKSW
-836 ENVDVYVSY
+836 ENVDVRVSY
-845 RPTVAADGTT
+845 RPTVADDGTT
-855 VFERDGVVELDGPG
+855 VFERDGVVELEGPG
-869 GMRAQIALRSIFS
+869 GMRAQLALRSIFS
-882 KVFPATKSFDLRPK
+882 KVFPASKAFDLRPK
-896 IFESDERFAGLALG
+896 VFDSDERFAGLALG

-919 AISVVNLR
+919 AISVVNLQQ

>member
-25 VRRLRGAVVLTAALA
+25 VRRLKGAVVLTAALA

-47 RRAQGTP
+47 LRAQGTP
-54 RASVPFYSLDAPAPN
+54 RASVPFYSLDASVPN
-69 AVSGGVPNVYG
+69 AVSGGASSVYG
-80 ATLTPVSPKFP
+80 PTVPTISPELS

-104 ASEAVGPRVET
+104 ASEALGPRVEA
-115 PRTIS
+115 PRTVS

-136 SAESEFGD
+136 SAQSES
-144 DGAEENWGIDAALDG
+144 GADEPEENWGIDAALDD
-159 ELDAETFAAVEE
+159 ELDAETFAAEE
-171 SSDVDAIVEEIANE
+171 PSVDAIVEEIANE
-185 CFFALDPYSSLFI
+185 CFFALDPYSSLFV

-209 ALSRV
+209 ALLRV
-214 DEILPLLATEPERAS
+214 DEILPLLATDPERAS
-229 ALVKKFRAEIAAS
+229 TLVKKFRAEIAAS

-252 AAAETSVAVFGAV
+252 DAASTSVAVFGAV
-265 ETGSASLESDSSS
+265 ETGSASPDSDSAA

-316 ASAAKKRGELVAAQ
+316 AAAAKRRGELVEAE
-330 ELSVAELTRLR
+330 ELSVAKLTRLR

-353 SEVGRNWRTSFEIDL
+353 AEVGRNWRTSFEIDL

-380 APKFAPVN
+380 APKFAPIN
-388 APIDATF
+388 AAVDASVANT
-395 EESAEKSSNG
+395 ANG
-405 AKPDAVAVERTRR
+405 AKADAVAVERTRR

-429 AYKIEKTPMTAEQ
+429 AYKIEKTPMTPEQ

-448 APLDVWVATVAPL
+448 APLDAWVATVAPL

-517 NPNTKAYV
+517 NPNAKAYV
-525 SEALINRLIPVRDPE
+525 SEALINRLLPVRDPE

-549 NNPVVGRRRTDAQVA
+549 NNPVVGRRRSDVQVG
-564 IKLIPDPSRL
+564 IELIPDPSRL

-650 REMVRSQYEAK
+650 REVVRSQYEAK
-661 QGAIRSELKAKVAR
+661 QGAIRSELKTKVAR

-688 FDALNA
+688 FDAVNA

-720 EWLLASLRVGSDFS
+720 EWLLASLRLGTDFS

-760 AALERLELGG
+760 AALERLELAG
-770 KTLTPEETLVYLAE
+770 KTLTPAETLAYLAE
-784 KLNKPGLA
+784 KLNKPGLTEVA
-792 EIAIEENELV
+792 VEENELV
-802 LAFAETDPVVVRFF
+802 LAFAETDPFVVRFF

-845 RPTVAADGTT
+845 RPTVADDGTT
-855 VFERDGVVELDGPG
+855 AFERDGVVELDGPG